1 MIKEDIN
8 NDINELYHSLNIPNC
23 GLVYNYPGL
32 ECLNEDFP
40 TSLKENNII
49 HICAYNIN
57 TLHKYPF
64 LQYFLY
70 KPYNDISF
78 SFPTFIYKDDMDL
91 LTKSMSVI
99 NVLCSS
105 YYKDTI
111 FKYKGFIKEEEDIY
125 LFFDCSHMIIDTVKI
140 TEYNDLWLVI
150 IDEIINYKCVCNY
163 PIDDYIIDLFYNYEK
178 LCYLTDNEESHYQM
192 PIIGYSTCDINKI
205 DFVAT
210 FGIPLENG
218 ILGNYYYFTD
228 YINSFKPNYLKYGL
242 VRCVIF
248 KDKTKIIY
256 DDNTNVV
263 SEKINE
269 WNNKWD
275 LLFDSV
281 LCITTESSNIK
292 KNICVIKN
300 YNQYFVLSVHVKN
313 NLSSLS
319 KKLI

>member
-1 MIKEDIN
+1 
-8 NDINELYHSLNIPNC
+8 
-23 GLVYNYPGL
+23 
-32 ECLNEDFP
+32 
-40 TSLKENNII
+40 
-49 HICAYNIN
+49 
-57 TLHKYPF
+57 
-64 LQYFLY
+64 
-70 KPYNDISF
+70 
-78 SFPTFIYKDDMDL
+78 
-91 LTKSMSVI
+91 
-99 NVLCSS
+99 
-105 YYKDTI
+105 
-111 FKYKGFIKEEEDIY
+111 
-125 LFFDCSHMIIDTVKI
+125 MIIDTVKMS
-140 TEYNDLWLVI
+140 EYNDLWLVI

-228 YINSFKPNYLKYGL
+228 YTNSFKPNYLKYGL

-281 LCITTESSNIK
+281 LYITTDSSNIK